1 MVFRHP
7 PPNDAG
13 DTKRDGARGGLG
25 AAGDLS
31 LLIIIIIII
40 CRLRQRLQEFNHV
53 TLVLIGQAQ
62 AETAVIVVHNIQQ
75 RAKTPI
81 VGEAT
86 LWHASTGRSEV
97 KCGSVCP
104 GHDPPGGCPR
114 RLRSECAQPG
124 HIEIKHNN
132 RSHWSVPEPDRL
144 RHQ

>member
-25 AAGDLS
+25 ATGDLS
-31 LLIIIIIII
+31 LLIIII

-81 VGEAT
+81 VVETTFGMRPQAVQ
-86 LWHASTGRSEV
+86 R
-97 KCGSVCP
+97 
-104 GHDPPGGCPR
+104 
-114 RLRSECAQPG
+114 
-124 HIEIKHNN
+124 
-132 RSHWSVPEPDRL
+132 
-144 RHQ
+144 